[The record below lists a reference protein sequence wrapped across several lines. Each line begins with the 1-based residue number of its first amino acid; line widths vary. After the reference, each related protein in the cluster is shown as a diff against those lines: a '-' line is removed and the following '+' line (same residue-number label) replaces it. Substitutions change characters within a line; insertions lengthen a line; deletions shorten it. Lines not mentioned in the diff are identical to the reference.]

1 MPTNGRPGR
10 RARNG
15 HVRAFHWLP
24 RWSAAHARR
33 EPDSAPPHAYRALVF
48 AEGPVVGT
56 GRRGRAVLGSFA
68 SPYPGRVLR
77 WLRGQAL
84 RIADGLDPDPSAW
97 MNPTVL
103 FPDPDAH
110 PGDVPA
116 TLRDWALRDGVRNEA
131 RRLLLA
137 GEPFAFLSSDHS
149 GAYALTAWPLHL
161 GPGPHWPAGGQ
172 V

>member
-1 MPTNGRPGR
+1 MLDDPVPLYVAGVTEQP
-10 RARNG
+10 
-15 HVRAFHWLP
+15 
-24 RWSAAHARR
+24 
-33 EPDSAPPHAYRALVF
+33 AYRALVF

-56 GRRGRAVLGSFA
+56 ARRGRAVLGAFA

-97 MNPTVL
+97 MNPQVL

-131 RRLLLA
+131 RRRLLA

-149 GAYALTAWPLHL
+149 GAYALTAWPLHS
-161 GPGPHWPAGGQ
+161 GRHHPAGGET
-172 V
+172 